1 MLKSRT
7 ACLTIA
13 FHDQII
19 LVHEMALH
27 DRRDSKD
34 PPSSFHLEKS
44 LGHHT
49 RISQAR
55 VDAIMVCIS
64 STQAL
69 LDALLNM
76 DIATL
81 RALPHLNFL
90 NMCYSVFILN
100 RLFCSATTDDDPI
113 SEFLEP
119 ASLKL
124 NEYLG
129 QLIPHLM
136 MAAQEGHSRAAS
148 KFLMVLMKL
157 AAWYY
162 RQCIRPNRSE
172 VIGEASSPSTSLRRD
187 ADGVGSS
194 LRSEGTDEHTGRR
207 ERPTAIW
214 SPTMGSVLPGP
225 DFQKEPA
232 QYTHTDVFR
241 IFKHSDQTREAT

>member
-1 MLKSRT
+1 M
-7 ACLTIA
+7 
-13 FHDQII
+13 
-19 LVHEMALH
+19 
-27 DRRDSKD
+27 
-34 PPSSFHLEKS
+34 EKS

-55 VDAIMVCIS
+55 VDATMVCIS
-64 STQAL
+64 SAHAL
-69 LDALLNM
+69 LNALLNM

-81 RALPHLNFL
+81 RVLPHLNFV

-100 RLFCSATTDDDPI
+100 RLFCSATTDNDPI

-119 ASLKL
+119 AALKL

-136 MAAQEGHSRAAS
+136 MVAQEGHSRAAS

-172 VIGEASSPSTSLRRD
+172 VVGEASFPSTSLRRG
-187 ADGVGSS
+187 ANGVGSS
-194 LRSEGTDEHTGRR
+194 LRSEGPNEHTEKGKRS
-207 ERPTAIW
+207 PAIW
-214 SPTMGSVLPGP
+214 SPIMYSEPTVP
-225 DFQKEPA
+225 DLQEPPA
-232 QYTHTDVFR
+232 QTSHPDVTQHPHYQPFGSDSIGHLDGTNLDHHISQQYIHKAMNPQR
-241 IFKHSDQTREAT
+241 ILHH